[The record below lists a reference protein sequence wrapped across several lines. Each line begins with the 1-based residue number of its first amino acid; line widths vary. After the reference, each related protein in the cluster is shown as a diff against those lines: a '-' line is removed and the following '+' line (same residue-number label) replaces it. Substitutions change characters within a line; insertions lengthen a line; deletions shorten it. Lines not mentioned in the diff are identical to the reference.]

1 MEQIILTLAVS
12 LGIVLNTL
20 LCVFLWKRDKEKHV
34 AKALRLPTLL
44 GGVFGLALGVLLCRP
59 LGVVGPVLGAL
70 SGVFCGQGLFLLCHC
85 IKKAY
90 QMSVNILYD
99 NGQPP
104 RFFITGDKHRRFHSV
119 ARFCHDMN
127 TTRKDVLIVLGDA
140 GFNYY
145 EDKRDDALKKE
156 VAALNITLFCLHG
169 NKENR
174 PQNVGTYGLR
184 DFCGGKVY
192 YEPRYPNILFAID
205 GEIYRF
211 DGRNYLVVGG
221 AHSVDKLKCL
231 GMDLP
236 FFEDEMPS
244 DETKELVEQQL
255 AEHGNRI
262 YGMLTHTCPLR
273 YLPTEMFLS
282 TKEAAET
289 KRKPKKK
296 KKSPQFPPDIDR
308 STEEWLDKLEQTV
321 DYCVWFCGH
330 YHIDKQID
338 KITMMHS
345 EIKPLY
351 SPDDLYHCF

>member
-1 MEQIILTLAVS
+1 MEQIMLTLAVS
-12 LGIVLNTL
+12 LGIAQNTL
-20 LCVFLWKRDKEKHV
+20 LAVFLWKRDKEPHV

-44 GGVFGLALGVLLCRP
+44 GGVSGLVLGVLLCHPPRVAG
-59 LGVVGPVLGAL
+59 LIWGAL
-70 SGVFCGQGLFLLCHC
+70 SGVFYAQSLFLLCYC

-99 NGQPP
+99 NGLPP
-104 RFFITGDKHRRFHSV
+104 RFFITGDKHRHFHSV

-145 EDKRDDALKKE
+145 GDKRDDDLKKE

-174 PQNVGTYGLR
+174 PQNVETYGVR
-184 DFCGGKVY
+184 DFFGGKVY

-211 DGRNYLVVGG
+211 DGRDYLAVGG
-221 AHSVDKLKCL
+221 AHSVDKLRCL
-231 GMDLP
+231 GMELP
-236 FFEDEMPS
+236 FFEDEIPS
-244 DETKELVEQQL
+244 GETKALVEQRL
-255 AEHGNRI
+255 KERGNQI
-262 YGMLTHTCPLR
+262 YGILTHTCPLR

-282 TKEAAET
+282 TKERAEARGKP
-289 KRKPKKK
+289 KRKQ
-296 KKSPQFPPDIDR
+296 SPQFPPDIDR
-308 STEEWLDKLEQTV
+308 TTEKWLDKLEQTV
-321 DYCVWFCGH
+321 NYCVWFCGH

-338 KITMMHS
+338 KITMMHR

-351 SPDDLYHCF
+351 SPDNLYSRF